1 MELAAMATT
10 RKTVATTPKAEVAVP
25 TGLIPTSPEDRV
37 KDIRTRLQ
45 SATETENPANT
56 TENLTALV
64 EESARLYYDMDKA
77 VAVGGMVR
85 TVAAAYV
92 VRGCQ
97 ALDPNMKSGEI
108 AGKLPTA
115 DGKVVGASSVTRWKQ
130 LATLIFDRGFDP
142 LSQEF
147 RLLARGAANHKEVKA
162 VIDSGA
168 DRDDIITALNTWVRP
183 DGVKLTKRQVAAIE
197 AVRSDPE
204 KTDADAEKVRDG
216 FRQESEPS
224 ATTTARPEQGKVTT
238 LPTDTGK
245 ILDQIETLIARLK
258 MPLTDEAIER
268 VNDIG
273 SRLAYL
279 VTGEEESE
287 ESEESASE
295 EE

>member
-1 MELAAMATT
+1 
-10 RKTVATTPKAEVAVP
+10 
-25 TGLIPTSPEDRV
+25 
-37 KDIRTRLQ
+37 
-45 SATETENPANT
+45 
-56 TENLTALV
+56 
-64 EESARLYYDMDKA
+64 
-77 VAVGGMVR
+77 
-85 TVAAAYV
+85 
-92 VRGCQ
+92 
-97 ALDPNMKSGEI
+97 MKSGEI

-130 LATLIFDRGFDP
+130 LATLIFDRDFDP